1 MLWNERLWAKKA
13 AKRRRAQNADL
24 RMGVGETAVDLNVY
38 LKKVVVKILKYS
50 ILYMETYVMIIG
62 GKYE

>member
-38 LKKVVVKILKYS
+38 LNVDFKKVVVKIFVYS
-50 ILYMETYVMIIG
+50 IVYL
-62 GKYE
+62 KR